1 MKHRSF
7 LILCFLGMCMPII
20 LGMAEPAQNVPA
32 VIDGENADRVHLR
45 AGPSVQSKSLGL
57 YFTGTELLCAS
68 DPTQEWTKV
77 VVGSQEGYMKSEYLR
92 LGDDR
97 ESVQSKQPLA
107 AIRAKNWVNLRSAP
121 SKEAP
126 VAGRLYPGDAVTL
139 LGETSEHWGYVQF
152 GDQCGYVMSQ
162 FYGIH
167 EEVQASSDKKELY
180 YDQYLASFPFEGSAR
195 AFYGI
200 GVLDAGAAESVNLR
214 EFGDD
219 TSPSW
224 GEYYTGTKAVCVSD
238 PNETWVSVWIGN
250 ETGVIHRGNICF
262 DTDKAESPPFR
273 YGEVL
278 NDTLLSADSFSD
290 TTPTFAGEEH
300 LKKGQMI
307 TLLGRTSNGHY
318 LADSGKGWGY
328 VRCDNVK
335 MVNELSQN

>member
-1 MKHRSF
+1 MGGDEDAVRVHHDILRVYRVLSTM
-7 LILCFLGMCMPII
+7 LIILC
-20 LGMAEPAQNVPA
+20 
-32 VIDGENADRVHLR
+32 
-45 AGPSVQSKSLGL
+45 
-57 YFTGTELLCAS
+57 
-68 DPTQEWTKV
+68 
-77 VVGSQEGYMKSEYLR
+77 VVGNPYIAIASESER
-92 LGDDR
+92 RDDDT
-97 ESVQSKQPLA
+97 S
-107 AIRAKNWVNLRSAP
+107 
-121 SKEAP
+121 
-126 VAGRLYPGDAVTL
+126 Y
-139 LGETSEHWGYVQF
+139 GE
-152 GDQCGYVMSQ
+152 YVMSQ
-162 FYGIH
+162 FRGIR
-167 EEVQASSDKKELY
+167 EEVQTSSDKKRLY

-238 PNETWVSVWIGN
+238 PDETWVSVWIGN
-250 ETGVIHRGNICF
+250 ETGVIHRNNLCF
-262 DTDKAESPPFR
+262 DTDKAASHPFR

-307 TLLGRTSNGHY
+307 ILLGRTSNGHY

-328 VRCDNVK
+328 VRCDSVK
-335 MVNELSQN
+335 TVNELSQN